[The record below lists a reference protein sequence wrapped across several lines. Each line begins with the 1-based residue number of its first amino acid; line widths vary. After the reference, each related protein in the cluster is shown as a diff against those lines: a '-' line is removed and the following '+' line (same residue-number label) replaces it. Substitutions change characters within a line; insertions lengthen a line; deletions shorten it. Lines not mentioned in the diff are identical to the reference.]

1 MKDDDMYQPNTPHF
15 QYPQNTQP
23 VQNSAPPAFTTAQP
37 PVYNQN
43 INQPA
48 YNQPGYYNPVF
59 PPQVYYQPVFPD
71 KKQIEKTNIRKLCN
85 KIGGALLMFI
95 GISGILAF
103 ILQMLILFTAGLQ
116 GIQNFSIYFALS
128 GVVSVASVALP
139 AIILSKMCHKS
150 LDELISFKK
159 VNIKQLL
166 AFLFAGYVFVI
177 GGNVLLQFFNTN
189 ISLFGLENSITSY
202 EGDYKLLDCIL
213 MVVSISIIPPIVEE
227 FLFRGVILGTLRKYG
242 DGFAIIISALM
253 FGLAHGNFVQT
264 PVTFVT
270 GLILGY
276 MTVHFKSIIPAILL
290 HFFNNFYV
298 SVLTILE
305 NYISQNIYILINSVA
320 MITFFVL
327 GFILMVSVTRK
338 DKNILKIKKSDSIIP
353 LKSKIVCALT
363 TPCTII
369 FIIIQLL
376 SSIFVGIAS

>member
-1 MKDDDMYQPNTPHF
+1 MYQPNNPSF
-15 QYPQNTQP
+15 QSFQNTQP
-23 VQNSAPPAFTTAQP
+23 VQHPTPPAFYAEQP
-37 PVYNQN
+37 PVYNQD
-43 INQPA
+43 INKSA
-48 YNQPGYYNPVF
+48 YNQPVYYNPAYS
-59 PPQVYYQPVFPD
+59 PQVYCQPVFPD
-71 KKQIEKTNIRKLCN
+71 KKQIEKTNVRKLCN

-95 GISGILAF
+95 GINGVLSFLLQLIL
-103 ILQMLILFTAGLQ
+103 LFTAGLQ
-116 GIQNFSIYFALS
+116 GIQNFSIYFALN
-128 GVVSVASVALP
+128 GVISVASVALP

-166 AFLFAGYVFVI
+166 AFLFAGYTFVI
-177 GGNVLLQFFNTN
+177 GGNVLLQFFNAN
-189 ISLFGLENSITSY
+189 ISLFGFENSVASY

-213 MVVSISIIPPIVEE
+213 MVISISIIPPLVEE

-276 MTVHFKSIIPAILL
+276 MTIHFKSIIPAILL

-298 SVLTILE
+298 SVLTIFE

-338 DKNILKIKKSDSIIP
+338 DKDIIKIKKSNSIIP
-353 LKSKIVCALT
+353 LKSKIICALT
-363 TPCTII
+363 APCTII
-369 FIIIQLL
+369 FVIIQLL
-376 SSIFVGIAS
+376 NSIIIGVYSQWMT